1 MGRFGANEVDNYGGS
16 GGSSFFT
23 LKDDGDVARVR
34 FMYNSMEDVVG
45 YAVHEV
51 EIDGKK
57 RYVNCLRSYNEPKS
71 NCPFCNANSFQR
83 AKLYIPVYDIDEDDV
98 KIWERGKNFF
108 AKMSALCARYSNADT
123 PLVAHTF
130 DVERHGKKGDT
141 GTVYEIYETGAD
153 DTRLEDLPEIPEIL
167 GTIILDKSADD
178 MEYYLDN
185 ECFPNNDGAPKRSES
200 ARTERAD
207 RPERSRREDSERQP
221 VGRRTPS
228 RRGDSSF

>member
-1 MGRFGANEVDNYGGS
+1 MGRFGANEVENYGGG
-16 GGSSFFT
+16 GGSSFFS

-34 FMYNSMEDVVG
+34 FMYNNMEDVVG

-51 EIDGKK
+51 EVDGKK

-71 NCPFCNANSFQR
+71 KCPFCNANNFQR
-83 AKLYIPVYDIDEDDV
+83 AKLYIPMYDIDEDEV
-98 KIWERGKNFF
+98 KIWERGRNFF
-108 AKMSALCARYSNADT
+108 AKMSSLCARYSNTNT

-130 DVERHGKKGDT
+130 DVERRGKKGDT
-141 GTVYEIYETGAD
+141 GTTYEIYETGCD
-153 DTRLEDLPEIPEIL
+153 DTRLEDLPEAPEVL
-167 GTIILDKSADD
+167 GTIILDKTAKD
-178 MEYYLDN
+178 MEYYLDY
-185 ECFPNNDGAPKRSES
+185 EEFPNNDGAPKRSES

-207 RPERSRREDSERQP
+207 RSRREDSQP

>member
-71 NCPFCNANSFQR
+71 KCPFCNANSFQR
-83 AKLYIPVYDIDEDDV
+83 AKLYIPVYDIDEDEV

-108 AKMSALCARYSNADT
+108 AKMSALCARYSNAKT

-141 GTVYEIYETGAD
+141 GTTYEVYETGAD
-153 DTRLEDLPEIPEIL
+153 DTTLEDLPEIPEVL
-167 GTIILDKSADD
+167 GTIILDKTADD

-185 ECFPNNDGAPKRSES
+185 ECFPNNDGAPARSES
-200 ARTERAD
+200 ARNERAD
-207 RPERSRREDSERQP
+207 RGRRDESQP
-221 VGRRTPS
+221 TGRRTPS

>member
-1 MGRFGANEVDNYGGS
+1 MGRFGANEVDNYGGN
-16 GGSSFFT
+16 GGGSFFT

-71 NCPFCNANSFQR
+71 NCPFCAANSFQR
-83 AKLYIPVYDIDEDDV
+83 AKLYIPVYDIDEDEV
-98 KIWERGKNFF
+98 KVWERGKNFF
-108 AKMSALCARYSNADT
+108 AKMSALCARYSNANT

-130 DVERHGKKGDT
+130 DIERHGKKGDT
-141 GTVYEIYETGAD
+141 STTYEIYETGAD
-153 DTRLEDLPEIPEIL
+153 DTRLEDLPEIPEVL
-167 GTIILDKSADD
+167 GTVILDKSAED

-200 ARTERAD
+200 ARTERGRQD
-207 RPERSRREDSERQP
+207 RAERGTRDEQP

-228 RRGDSSF
+228 RRNDSSF

>member
-1 MGRFGANEVDNYGGS
+1 MGRFVANEVDNYGGS

-71 NCPFCNANSFQR
+71 KCPFCNANSFQR
-83 AKLYIPVYDIDEDDV
+83 AKLYIPLYDIDADEV

-108 AKMSALCARYSNADT
+108 AKMSALCARYSNAKT

-141 GTVYEIYETGAD
+141 STTYEIYETGAD
-153 DTRLEDLPEIPEIL
+153 ETTLEDLPEIPEVL
-167 GTIILDKSADD
+167 GTIILDKTADD

-185 ECFPNNDGAPKRSES
+185 DCFPNNDGAPKRSEP

-207 RPERSRREDSERQP
+207 RGYREESQP
-221 VGRRTPS
+221 TGRRTPS

>member
-34 FMYNSMEDVVG
+34 FMYNSMEDVIG

-71 NCPFCNANSFQR
+71 KCPFCNANSFQR
-83 AKLYIPVYDIDEDDV
+83 AKLYIPMYDIDEDEV

-108 AKMSALCARYSNADT
+108 AKMSSICARYSNANT

-130 DVERHGKKGDT
+130 DVERRGKKGDT
-141 GTVYEIYETGAD
+141 STTYEIYETGCD

-167 GTIILDKSADD
+167 GTIVLDKSADD

-207 RPERSRREDSERQP
+207 RDRRDDSQP
-221 VGRRTPS
+221 TGRRTPS
-228 RRGDSSF
+228 RRGDASF

>member
-1 MGRFGANEVDNYGGS
+1 MARFMANEADNYGGN
-16 GGSSFFT
+16 GGSSFFS

-51 EIDGKK
+51 EVDGKK
-57 RYVNCLRSYNEPKS
+57 RYVNCLRAYNEPKS
-71 NCPFCNANSFQR
+71 NCPFCADNRFQR
-83 AKLYIPVYDIDEDDV
+83 AKLYIPVYDIDEGEV

-108 AKMSALCARYSNADT
+108 AKMSALCARYSNAST

-153 DTRLEDLPEIPEIL
+153 DTRIEDLPEIPEIL
-167 GTIILDKSADD
+167 GSIILDKSADD
-178 MEYYLDN
+178 LEYYLDN
-185 ECFPNNDGAPKRSES
+185 DCFPNNDGAPKRSES
-200 ARTERAD
+200 ARND
-207 RPERSRREDSERQP
+207 RGRRDAEQP
-221 VGRRTPS
+221 TGRRTPS

>member
-71 NCPFCNANSFQR
+71 KCPFCNAGEFQR
-83 AKLYIPVYDIDEDDV
+83 AKLYIPVYDIDEDEV

-108 AKMSALCARYSNADT
+108 AKMSALCARYSNANT

-141 GTVYEIYETGAD
+141 GTTYEIYETGCD
-153 DTRLEDLPEIPEIL
+153 DTTLEDLPEIPEIF

-178 MEYYLDN
+178 MEYYIDN

-200 ARTERAD
+200 ARTERSAD
-207 RPERSRREDSERQP
+207 RGRREESQP
-221 VGRRTPS
+221 TGRRTPS

>member
-23 LKDDGDVARVR
+23 LKDDGDIARVR

-71 NCPFCNANSFQR
+71 KCPFCNANEFQR
-83 AKLYIPVYDIDEDDV
+83 AKLYIPVYDIDEDEV

-108 AKMSALCARYSNADT
+108 AKMSALCARYSNATT

-141 GTVYEIYETGAD
+141 GTTYEIYETGSD
-153 DTRLEDLPEIPEIL
+153 DTRLEDLPEVPEIF
-167 GTIILDKSADD
+167 GTIILDKSAED
-178 MEYYLDN
+178 MEYYLDY
-185 ECFPNNDGAPKRSES
+185 ESFPNHDGAPARSES
-200 ARTERAD
+200 ARTERS
-207 RPERSRREDSERQP
+207 ERSDRGRREESQP
-221 VGRRTPS
+221 TGRRTPS